1 MTIGAIAGAGA
12 APALTALEYRDLSGW
27 AEDDHA
33 AALRA
38 VAKSCGSAR
47 GGALA
52 LGLTD
57 ADWAEACAGAAQIGR
72 DRAAAQ
78 AFFVARFAPVLIEDG
93 APPLVTGYYE
103 PELTAA
109 RAYGGAF
116 RHPIHRLP
124 DDHPGDAPW
133 LTRAEI
139 ARGALAGRGLEL
151 AWLADP
157 IEAYFLQIQGSGR
170 LRMADGALL
179 RVGFAARNG
188 RPYVSIGRIMKAE
201 GILRGAPITADAI
214 KDWARAHPAAARAL
228 MDRNPSYIFFEEAS
242 GLAPADGPRGAMALP
257 LTPMRSVA
265 VDPAYVPL
273 GGPVWLETTGPRGP
287 IRTLLAAQDTGS
299 AIKGAQRADI
309 FFGSGDGAGR
319 LAGRMQAPG
328 RLVALLP
335 RRAMARLGL
344 VAPAGMFASDALP
357 PLNAPAGMIPPDAP
371 VETLLSG
378 APVWTILSG
387 APVWTIPLNAPA
399 GR

>member
-1 MTIGAIAGAGA
+1 
-12 APALTALEYRDLSGW
+12 
-27 AEDDHA
+27 
-33 AALRA
+33 
-38 VAKSCGSAR
+38 
-47 GGALA
+47 
-52 LGLTD
+52 
-57 ADWAEACAGAAQIGR
+57 
-72 DRAAAQ
+72 
-78 AFFVARFAPVLIEDG
+78 
-93 APPLVTGYYE
+93 
-103 PELTAA
+103 
-109 RAYGGAF
+109 
-116 RHPIHRLP
+116 
-124 DDHPGDAPW
+124 
-133 LTRAEI
+133 
-139 ARGALAGRGLEL
+139 
-151 AWLADP
+151 
-157 IEAYFLQIQGSGR
+157 
-170 LRMADGALL
+170 
-179 RVGFAARNG
+179 
-188 RPYVSIGRIMKAE
+188 
-201 GILRGAPITADAI
+201 
-214 KDWARAHPAAARAL
+214 
-228 MDRNPSYIFFEEAS
+228 
-242 GLAPADGPRGAMALP
+242 MALP